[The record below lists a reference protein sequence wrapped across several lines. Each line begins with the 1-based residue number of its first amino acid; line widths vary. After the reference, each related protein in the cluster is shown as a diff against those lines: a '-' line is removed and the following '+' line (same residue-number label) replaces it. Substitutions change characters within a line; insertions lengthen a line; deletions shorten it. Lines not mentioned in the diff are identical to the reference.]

1 MKIQQY
7 AIVIFPKFE
16 NEFHI
21 QQIRDRYDPLAVLI
35 DPHITLVFPHESDFP
50 IEQLRTHIQHA
61 IQGIRPFEVYL
72 QGITGS
78 ESEYLFLNIKV
89 GNDQIIKL
97 HDRLY
102 SGLLESHLK
111 KDHTY
116 IPHLTVGRL
125 NDQSVF
131 ITALETAQ
139 NLSGVFTTVIKEI
152 SLIRVG
158 ENYPIEAHFN
168 FTK

>member
-1 MKIQQY
+1 MKIPQY
-7 AIVIFPKFE
+7 AIAIFPKFD
-16 NEFHI
+16 NKS
-21 QQIRDRYDPLAVLI
+21 QIDQLRNLFDPLVSLI
-35 DPHITLVFPHESDFP
+35 DPHITLVFPFECDFP
-50 IEQLRTHIQHA
+50 NEQLRAHIQHA

-102 SGLLESHLK
+102 SGLLESHLR

-125 NDQSVF
+125 NDQSV
-131 ITALETAQ
+131 
-139 NLSGVFTTVIKEI
+139 I
-152 SLIRVG
+152 SHRVG
-158 ENYPIEAHFN
+158 NSSKFEWGIYDSD
-168 FTK
+168 